1 MPLCSCNTRCLS
13 EAHQLGYRNHTK
25 FLHYTT
31 AVDLYRFF
39 CNAEF
44 PGNLFVQHA
53 RNNDLHQFKLA
64 RRQHIE
70 KTPALILFSS
80 EASLFGRARQSVL
93 NTFQ

>member
-1 MPLCSCNTRCLS
+1 MP
-13 EAHQLGYRNHTK
+13 
-25 FLHYTT
+25 
-31 AVDLYRFF
+31 VI
-39 CNAEF
+39 
-44 PGNLFVQHA
+44 
-53 RNNDLHQFKLA
+53 NDLHHFKLA